1 MKTHKKLKFIFYVKI
16 ATPKKNAKGRASGKL
31 TQKFCRE

>member
-16 ATPKKNAKGRASGKL
+16 ATPKKKNAKGRASKNL
-31 TQKFCRE
+31 TQKFC